1 MCYKIPNSNILCS
14 HAGVSKTWLEN
25 MEFENEYSDV
35 ENFIN
40 NLFIYK
46 PLSFKF
52 AGMDNYGDSAQS
64 SPIWIR
70 ENSLLK
76 DGIEGWIQIVGHTV
90 GNNLKQKGN
99 VWMIDTLGTSKEY
112 LVIENNEFL
121 VKKL

>member
-1 MCYKIPNSNILCS
+1 
-14 HAGVSKTWLEN
+14 